1 MSFRNVQ
8 VFGLMTKPLV
18 RLLLPCSKHTM
29 MIPSPPSTSKSLTL
43 PLLGNGN
50 GNGNGEEDV
59 GSRPSRL
66 RMLLRI
72 QSHGVHHYWRKF
84 DDSFMRPVF
93 GGRGFVPYVP
103 GSPLEQS
110 AHQWIK

>member
-1 MSFRNVQ
+1 VQ

-18 RLLLPCSKHTM
+18 RLLLPLSKHTIIS
-29 MIPSPPSTSKSLTL
+29 IPSPPSSPKSFSV
-43 PLLGNGN
+43 PLLSNGEDDVGGNGRIQ
-50 GNGNGEEDV
+50 
-59 GSRPSRL
+59 RPSRL

-72 QSHGVHHYWRKF
+72 PSHGVHHHWRKF

-103 GSPLEQS
+103 GSPL
-110 AHQWIK
+110 